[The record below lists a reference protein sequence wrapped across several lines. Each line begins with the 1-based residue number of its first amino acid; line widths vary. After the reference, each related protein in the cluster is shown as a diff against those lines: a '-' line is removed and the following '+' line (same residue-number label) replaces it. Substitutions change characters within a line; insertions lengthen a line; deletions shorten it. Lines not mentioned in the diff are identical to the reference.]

1 MLEDFRTNV
10 LKITNNLHLNT
21 PGSFT
26 MTTYEI
32 ITRIHFVFAF
42 SLKFISLGKVF
53 TTMAFICIGKQ
64 QTEGIWLL

>member
-1 MLEDFRTNV
+1 MLEDFRANV

-26 MTTYEI
+26 MI

-42 SLKFISLGKVF
+42 SLKFVSLGKVF

-64 QTEGIWLL
+64 QTEGIWLF